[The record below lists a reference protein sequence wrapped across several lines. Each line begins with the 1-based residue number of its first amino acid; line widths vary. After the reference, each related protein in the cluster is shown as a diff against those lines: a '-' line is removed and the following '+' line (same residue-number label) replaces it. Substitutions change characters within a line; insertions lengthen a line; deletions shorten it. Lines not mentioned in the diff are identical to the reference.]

1 MTRLIKVLGGSGR
14 PAKYVVSPQPERIAA
29 IIRAAAELNQRLL
42 FFKIPY
48 LYGKQN
54 VRDWVAA
61 AAVKK
66 SRWRLPIPAT
76 IVPQPRSNVR
86 IRTKIDGGES
96 GATPVPAMLLTPEV

>member
-1 MTRLIKVLGGSGR
+1 MTRLINVLGGSGR

-76 IVPQPRSNVR
+76 IGRHPARTFEYGRRSTAGNPVQPRFQQCF
-86 IRTKIDGGES
+86 
-96 GATPVPAMLLTPEV
+96 

>member
-1 MTRLIKVLGGSGR
+1 VLGGSGR

-66 SRWRLPIPAT
+66 SKMAVADSCDDRAATPLERSNTDEDRWAENP
-76 IVPQPRSNVR
+76 VQPRFQQCF
-86 IRTKIDGGES
+86 
-96 GATPVPAMLLTPEV
+96 